1 MDLRTH
7 ASLDEIPAAKWNA
20 LHDGSDPFIS
30 HAFLAGL
37 ERHGCLRPDWGWAP
51 LHATLWDGDDLI
63 AAAPGYC
70 KTNSHG
76 EFVFDQGWALAMER
90 AGRAYY
96 PKWLFAIPYTPVT
109 GPRWLARTH
118 DHKARLLDGIVALA
132 ARLRMVGIHA
142 NFLTD
147 ADCASIP
154 ESWLAR
160 SDVHFHW
167 RNDVGWRRFDDHLA
181 AMQSKKRKNIRHERQ
196 QVAAAGIG
204 FRIVHGDEAGD
215 DDIAAMHAL
224 YLRTFGDKG
233 NSPALT
239 LAFFHHLARTM
250 PRNLVLILAMR
261 AGTIVA
267 GALLLRGGDTLH
279 GRYWGSFQSI
289 PGLHF
294 ETCYHQGI
302 EYCLR
307 EGLRVFDPGAQGEHK
322 LARGFLPVLTHSRH
336 HLLEPGLDT
345 AFARWCADERAAS
358 QRYRAALQAHSPYR
372 QAAIA

>member
-1 MDLRTH
+1 MDLRSH
-7 ASLDEIPAAKWNA
+7 ASLDEIPAAKWDA
-20 LHDGSDPFIS
+20 LHDGSDPFVS
-30 HAFLAGL
+30 HTFLAGL

-51 LHATLWDGDDLI
+51 LHATLWDGDALI
-63 AAAPGYC
+63 AAAPGYR

-90 AGRAYY
+90 AGRAYF

-118 DHKARLLDGIVALA
+118 DHKARLLAGIVALA

-154 ESWLAR
+154 ETWLAR

-204 FRIVHGDEAGD
+204 YRIVHGDEAGD

-224 YLRTFGDKG
+224 YLQTFNGKG
-233 NSPALT
+233 NAAALT
-239 LAFFHHLARTM
+239 LAFFHHLARAM

-261 AGTIVA
+261 ATTIVA

-279 GRYWGSFQSI
+279 GRYWGSFQTI

-302 EYCLR
+302 EHCIDR
-307 EGLRVFDPGAQGEHK
+307 GLTRFEPGTQGEHK
-322 LARGFLPVLTHSRH
+322 VSRGFEPTLTWSAH
-336 HLLEPGLDT
+336 
-345 AFARWCADERAAS
+345 FIADGRFRE
-358 QRYRAALQAHSPYR
+358 
-372 QAAIA
+372 AIAEYLQREASAVNEYAAEIRLHVPFRRPA